1 MLQILCTRRLVTKD
15 WAFQPCLQNIPEL
28 AECGCPLVSNPFYLL
43 LTIAAPEK
51 EDCGKQQ

>member
-1 MLQILCTRRLVTKD
+1 MLQILCTRRLVTND

-28 AECGCPLVSNPFYLL
+28 AECECPLVSNPFYLL
-43 LTIAAPEK
+43 LTIAAAEN

>member
-1 MLQILCTRRLVTKD
+1 MLQILFTRRLVTND

-28 AECGCPLVSNPFYLL
+28 AECECPLVSNPFYLL
-43 LTIAAPEK
+43 LTIAAAEN